1 MKVNL
6 TLFYSKESSADE
18 IRMNYMKIRETD
30 DILLSKIL
38 TFHHL
43 SSIEEYGF
51 RLVSAEFCIIAG
63 EEVLEEKKRK
73 LRRSKIPVEMQFF
86 FTAKF

>member
-1 MKVNL
+1 
-6 TLFYSKESSADE
+6 
-18 IRMNYMKIRETD
+18 MNYMKIRETD

-38 TFHHL
+38 TFHHFSL
-43 SSIEEYGF
+43 LEEYGF

-73 LRRSKIPVEMQFF
+73 LRLSKIPLEMQFF
-86 FTAKF
+86 FAAKL